1 VLVASLVKQQF
12 HPELN
17 AENGRKKMFQLRA
30 LIRNS
35 EDQLTIL
42 DAKIALGEDDSDG
55 MFALLTQITGRLN
68 EIEGSEPAS
77 QKLDY
82 KKNQEQLNDAK

>member
-1 VLVASLVKQQF
+1 MAREVGI
-12 HPELN
+12 EG
-17 AENGRKKMFQLRA
+17 ENLERSIMRA

-35 EDQLTIL
+35 EDQLAIL
-42 DAKIALGEDDSDG
+42 DAKIASGEMTQMRS
-55 MFALLTQITGRLN
+55 LVTQITGRLN

-82 KKNQEQLNDAK
+82 KKDQEQLNDAK